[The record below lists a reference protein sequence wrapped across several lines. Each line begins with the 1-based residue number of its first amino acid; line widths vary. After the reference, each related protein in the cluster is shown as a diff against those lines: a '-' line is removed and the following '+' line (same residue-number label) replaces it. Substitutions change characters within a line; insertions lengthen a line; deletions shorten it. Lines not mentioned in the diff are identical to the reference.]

1 MGVRCQGRS
10 SIYSPI
16 ISCSKELMPLECEFH
31 ECLSVYSLLRPDKM
45 HRGAQNWISPPPYQR
60 GSTKPN
66 TWIRFW
72 FNSFS
77 WGQTFFFLRR
87 IECSHVFQYG
97 YFSPPLQEAWEY
109 ILLWFSLW
117 GWLQVLEVKLS
128 KPRVAPPG
136 TCNSQTWSHWA
147 TCRLDFPIRH

>member
-66 TWIRFW
+66 KLIRFW

-77 WGQTFFFLRR
+77 GGQTYFFFKKNRMLSCISVWLLFSSSLR
-87 IECSHVFQYG
+87 SMKV
-97 YFSPPLQEAWEY
+97 YFSLIFTLRMAT
-109 ILLWFSLW
+109 
-117 GWLQVLEVKLS
+117 G
-128 KPRVAPPG
+128 PG
-136 TCNSQTWSHWA
+136 GQALKTMSGSPWNM
-147 TCRLDFPIRH
+147 